1 MGDPSGRKI
10 TDAATA
16 CVSEERSSAPRSHV
30 RTSVAQLERRRRL
43 LEMTAVHPVS
53 RMNPAALTLTTRST
67 VLETSGVAVPTNARS
82 VPVPRTELYVP
93 LRNALSLRSQLVV
106 PVTSSSHPLLTVA
119 TATSASVIQ
128 LNAQP
133 ACQLVQRTTPLLL
146 PTQENAAQN
155 TNASA
160 EPVPAHQDQFASMVN
175 VASVPTMNLNAAE
188 NTSAHQSVV
197 LTKLESSTT
206 FTPHGSLPLT
216 VVRSAPVSVTRT

>member
-133 ACQLVQRTTPLLL
+133 ACQLAQRTTPLLL
-146 PTQENAAQN
+146 PTQ
-155 TNASA
+155 
-160 EPVPAHQDQFASMVN
+160 V
-175 VASVPTMNLNAAE
+175 NAAE
-188 NTSAHQSVV
+188 NTNAHQSVV

-216 VVRSAPVSVTRT
+216 